1 MKTSKDCMS
10 ENGEPEF
17 RHYDTLGVMRL
28 DHDSCTRALESRD
41 ARFDGVFFVGISSTG
56 IYCRPICPARA
67 TLRKNRRFFSNAAAA
82 ERAGF
87 RPCLRC
93 RPELAPGFARIDA
106 VPRLAQSAAR
116 RIAAGALNGHGVD
129 GLALSLGVSARQLR
143 RAMQQELGVTPIEL
157 AQTHRLLLA
166 KQLLTDTQVPISQV
180 AYASGFQSLRRFNAL
195 FLERYRLNPLTLR
208 RSRVSPRSALAA
220 SERAGSVQLALTYRP
235 PLAWDALLAF
245 LAARAAPA
253 TESVHEGSYARTL
266 SVDGY
271 SGVVRVTRPRARA
284 ERTRDGNAAALPVL
298 HLEVSASLL
307 PVLLAVSARVRRLF
321 DLDAEPEKIAT
332 HLTSSGFGPIR
343 GDERGLRV
351 PGAADSFELAMRAIL
366 GQQVSVKGA
375 STLMSRLTETFG
387 EPMET
392 DHPQLTRLAATAQR
406 VAQATPAA
414 IAKIGLPLAR
424 ATTIHLLARQVA
436 DGTLLIEPE
445 ADVRSL
451 TRQLL
456 ELPGIGPWTA
466 EYIVM
471 RAVHWPDA
479 FPASDL
485 VLRRAAGNMS
495 SAKLLRAAEHWRP
508 WRSYAAMHLW
518 RRA

>member
-1 MKTSKDCMS
+1 
-10 ENGEPEF
+10 
-17 RHYDTLGVMRL
+17 MRL
-28 DHDSCTRALESRD
+28 DQDSCTRALESRD

-93 RPELAPGFARIDA
+93 RPELAPGFARVDA

-116 RIAAGALNGHGVD
+116 RIAAGELNGHGVD

-166 KQLLTDTQVPISQV
+166 KQLLTDTPLPISQV

-195 FLERYRLNPLTLR
+195 FLERYRLNPQALR
-208 RSRVSPRSALAA
+208 QDKVSPRNRVAVTPR
-220 SERAGSVQLALTYRP
+220 EDGVQLALSYRP

-245 LAARAAPA
+245 LGARAAPA
-253 TESVHEGSYARTL
+253 VESIHDGSYARTL

-271 SGVVRVTRPRARA
+271 AGVIRVTRSRERTPRAREGA
-284 ERTRDGNAAALPVL
+284 VPALPVL

-307 PVLLAVSARVRRLF
+307 PVLLAVSARVRRVF
-321 DLDAEPEKIAT
+321 DLDAEPGKIAS

-343 GDERGLRV
+343 GEDRGLRV
-351 PGAADSFELAMRAIL
+351 PGAADTFELAIRAIL

-375 STLMSRLTETFG
+375 STLMSRFTDAFG
-387 EPMET
+387 EPVET
-392 DHPQLTRLAATAQR
+392 HHPQLTRLAATAER
-406 VAQATPAA
+406 VAQATPVA
-414 IAKIGLPLAR
+414 IARIGVPLAR
-424 ATTIHLLARQVA
+424 ATTMHALATQIASGALR
-436 DGTLLIEPE
+436 IEPE

-456 ELPGIGPWTA
+456 DVPGIGPWTA

-485 VLRRAAGNMS
+485 VLRRAAGKLT
-495 SAKLLRAAEHWRP
+495 SAKLLRAAEQWRP
-508 WRSYAAMHLW
+508 WRAYAAMHLW
-518 RRA
+518 RRT